1 MNWSF
6 AIVAAALLP
15 GASPLPISVA
25 GPPNP
30 VLSGADALGDWS
42 TDRPGIRRRI
52 TVKDLPEPYATS
64 SVDNG
69 PRLVARPEGR
79 VPTAPPGFAV
89 NVYAAGLRNPRVV
102 RALPNG
108 DILVS
113 ESAAGRVRILRDTNS
128 DGIADTQETFLDGL
142 KLPFGIA
149 TYPVG
154 DKPTHLY
161 IAETDQVIRVPYRLG
176 DFKPNGDKEVVVAN
190 VPGGGRLR
198 GGGHWTRDIDFSK
211 DSKTLYV
218 SVGSLT
224 NVDDP
229 DENSLEN
236 RRACILA
243 FRPDGTGERMFA
255 DGIRNPVGLT
265 VDPRRGTVWTA
276 VNERDGLGD
285 HLVPDYVTSVPE
297 KSFFGWPWYYLGNH
311 PEPRLKGRHPELA
324 SKVRTPDVLLQSH
337 SAALDLT
344 FYTGRSFPKE
354 FNGHL
359 FVCLHGSWNRAVRTG
374 YKVVRIPVRNG
385 RAEGTY
391 EDFLTGFVVDN
402 QSVWG
407 RPVGVT
413 VGIDGALYVSD
424 DGSGTIWRVAWVGK

>member
-79 VPTAPPGFAV
+79 IPTAPPGFAV

-113 ESAAGRVRILRDTNS
+113 ESAAGRVRILRDTNA

-176 DFKPNGDKEVVVAN
+176 DFKPNGQVNFVKQYI
-190 VPGGGRLR
+190 GQ
-198 GGGHWTRDIDFSK
+198 H
-211 DSKTLYV
+211 
-218 SVGSLT
+218 
-224 NVDDP
+224 
-229 DENSLEN
+229 
-236 RRACILA
+236 
-243 FRPDGTGERMFA
+243 
-255 DGIRNPVGLT
+255 
-265 VDPRRGTVWTA
+265 A
-276 VNERDGLGD
+276 V
-285 HLVPDYVTSVPE
+285 HY
-297 KSFFGWPWYYLGNH
+297 
-311 PEPRLKGRHPELA
+311 
-324 SKVRTPDVLLQSH
+324 
-337 SAALDLT
+337 
-344 FYTGRSFPKE
+344 
-354 FNGHL
+354 
-359 FVCLHGSWNRAVRTG
+359 
-374 YKVVRIPVRNG
+374 
-385 RAEGTY
+385 EGTY
-391 EDFLTGFVVDN
+391 
-402 QSVWG
+402 
-407 RPVGVT
+407 
-413 VGIDGALYVSD
+413 DGNRII
-424 DGSGTIWRVAWVGK
+424 SGQWKIPAYNMCDAFEISKGYDPNWDL